1 MGILDQYRLDGQVAV
16 VTGGGRGIGEGI
28 AHALSEAG
36 ASVVLAARRRPYH
49 NIADF
54 TRLGLDPTKV
64 RLLVVKSGYLSPEL
78 APIANPNLMALT
90 DGVINQDIEN
100 LPSHRRHQ
108 PSYPFVKDFS
118 YTANVFF
125 STTWVSTSSLQH

>member
-1 MGILDQYRLDGQVAV
+1 SAAEQQAVFRIGGITL
-16 VTGGGRGIGEGI
+16 
-28 AHALSEAG
+28 
-36 ASVVLAARRRPYH
+36 VLAARRRPYH
-49 NIADF
+49 NISDF
-54 TRLGLDPTKV
+54 TRLGLDPAKV

-78 APIANPNLMALT
+78 SPIANPNLMALT

-118 YTANVFF
+118 YTAKVFF
-125 STTWVSTSSLQH
+125 STRFP